1 MKTITRTPIS
11 ENAAYAPENQS
22 IRANRSATQWLFN
35 PYSIADTTNWAVTT
49 GVGKLAVGGLTK
61 VTNVTEVTT
70 PNRTTKDDRGGVV
83 FDSTFDAVIS
93 GKAGYAENERFALHI
108 ASEIENNFPRR
119 VHRIRALEGIDDTK
133 LVDLIVESLLGE
145 SMAVAEIEGEKDP
158 VPVLTQMLEVVRHN
172 LREIAKSNSPQ
183 KALLLQTGKEFES
196 TIADNIKLAGE
207 DLRVPVQDVAAKKR
221 AGFDLN
227 AKRNFLALGK
237 PIPEVNLTTA
247 GSVQAETKQVD
258 ERVINVLDKLNNF
271 LDGVGAI
278 QGEPDETTAHI
289 VEEEDNPRVM
299 ANQTIATTQPTE
311 VEMSFQSFPK
321 VVETKALT
329 NKQVEKAEEK
339 EAKKAEKLAEEA
351 EKEADTVSTT
361 PVRCSATTADGEQC
375 KNDALEGSDYC
386 HIPAHKKQGK

>member
-11 ENAAYAPENQS
+11 ENAAYAPENQTA
-22 IRANRSATQWLFN
+22 RANRSATQWLFN

-61 VTNVTEVTT
+61 VTNVPDIGT
-70 PNRTTKDDRGGVV
+70 PNRTTKDDRGAVI

-93 GKAGYAENERFALHI
+93 GKAGYVESERFALHI

-145 SMAVAEIEGEKDP
+145 SMAVAELEGEEP
-158 VPVLTQMLEVVRHN
+158 VPVLPQMLEIVRNN
-172 LREIAKSNSPQ
+172 LREIARSNSPQ
-183 KALLLQTGKEFES
+183 KALLLQAGKEFES

-207 DLRVPVQDVAAKKR
+207 DLRQPTQDVAAGNR
-221 AGFDLN
+221 VGFDLN

-237 PIPEVNLTTA
+237 TIPEVKLTQ
-247 GSVQAETKQVD
+247 GNVQAETKQVD
-258 ERVINVLDKLNNF
+258 ERVLTALEKIAEAFGGDTK
-271 LDGVGAI
+271 I

-289 VEEEDNPRVM
+289 VDEDEISPRVE
-299 ANQTIATTQPTE
+299 ANQIVATSQPIE
-311 VEMSFQSFPK
+311 AEMKFDAFPK

-329 NKQVEKAEEK
+329 NKQVEKADEK
-339 EAKKAEKLAEEA
+339 EEKKAEKLAEEA
-351 EKEADTVSTT
+351 EKEAEDDSLSTT
-361 PVRCSATTADGEQC
+361 PTKCAAIKGDGERC
-375 KNDALEGSDYC
+375 NNDAVKGSKFC
-386 HIPAHKKQGK
+386 HIAAHKK